1 LNDAAA
7 AEVVKVLLPYCS
19 NVNEPDP
26 VTGHTALTYA
36 LSQSKLQ
43 AARALHAGGADVHHR
58 LSYGTAAHV
67 AAQFSSIA
75 VLKWVQSVGVDL
87 RAVNDG
93 RELPLHYACNS
104 NKLDAARHLLDLP
117 GAAADVHALSL
128 SKQTPLYYAAFTA
141 ADSVV
146 PLLLQRGASVH
157 VRCAGGST
165 PLMVA
170 KTAPVM
176 KLLLAAD
183 ADAAAVTYAGS
194 TVLHCC
200 ATFGAT
206 AGAICLLLKA
216 GADPTAVDETGSTAA
231 HVAGMKGHFALETLL
246 SRAAGDYRKKLA
258 AAATVRD
265 SGSSSNNSSSSGTSS
280 SSSNISSSSSGSS
293 SSSDGNSSSNNNSSN
308 DNNSSSK
315 SGGNSSS
322 AASTVTDDSS
332 VDNATDSSAAAAGID
347 EHSRQEQHEGASHDA
362 VLIEQKQQQQQQQ
375 SPAQK
380 AKQPCAN
387 CSKLTSKRCRR
398 CAAVHY
404 CSVECQ
410 KVCFADAHHRAQ
422 CEAKAESFLA

>member
-1 LNDAAA
+1 
-7 AEVVKVLLPYCS
+7 
-19 NVNEPDP
+19 
-26 VTGHTALTYA
+26 
-36 LSQSKLQ
+36 
-43 AARALHAGGADVHHR
+43 VHHR
-58 LSYGTAAHV
+58 LNYGSAAHV

-104 NKLDAARHLLDLP
+104 NKLDAARYLLDLP
-117 GAAADVHALSL
+117 GAAGDVHALSV
-128 SKQTPLYYAAFTA
+128 SKQTPLYYAAFNG

-146 PLLLQRGASVH
+146 PLLLQRGASVD

-176 KLLLAAD
+176 KLLLAAG
-183 ADAAAVTYAGS
+183 ADAAAVTNAGS

-200 ATFGAT
+200 ASFGAT

-231 HVAGMKGHFALETLL
+231 HVAGMKGNFALEALL
-246 SRAAGDYRKKLA
+246 STAADDYRKKQTA
-258 AAATVRD
+258 QSSSSG
-265 SGSSSNNSSSSGTSS
+265 SGSSNSNSSSSSTGA
-280 SSSNISSSSSGSS
+280 SSSSSGGSS
-293 SSSDGNSSSNNNSSN
+293 SSTSNSSN
-308 DNNSSSK
+308 CSSVSSSVATIVVDD
-315 SGGNSSS
+315 GS
-322 AASTVTDDSS
+322 ADSS
-332 VDNATDSSAAAAGID
+332 ISISATAGAD
-347 EHSRQEQHEGASHDA
+347 EHSAHEQQAGTLHDA
-362 VLIEQKQQQQQQQ
+362 VVVEQKQQQQQ

-387 CSKLTSKRCRR
+387 CSKFTSKRCRR
-398 CAAVHY
+398 CAAVYY

-410 KVCFADAHHRAQ
+410 KVCFADAQHRAQ
-422 CEAKAESFLA
+422 CEATAAELVGLAESPPAAVVAASTAVTVV